1 MMSDFTKI
9 CFIVMPFGKKE
20 VIFKYSKKILFFTI
34 PLSKKIIIDFNDIYD
49 NIFKPAI
56 SRVDLPEG
64 GKLIPKR
71 TDDDFF
77 SADIGKEMFEYLEY
91 SRMVFADITG
101 LNANVFYEL
110 GIRHRARSNGTIIF
124 RVNDAPIPFDI
135 NKIRAF
141 PYEYEPVENIERS
154 KETIVKVI
162 SETLKNN
169 KIDSPVRIA
178 LQEQQGNPELELL
191 LIDAENAIRNN
202 DLGIALNKY
211 QQALSLKDNITSR
224 MKLGIIYKEL
234 GEWEKALIQFKHVN
248 MHSRNYSD
256 AYKERGIA
264 ENKLYEQD
272 SARYP
277 DNGEESLKKAIHL
290 NSFDFDAY
298 SSLGGILK
306 RLDRFEESLENYQ
319 KAIDISNGHPYPLLN
334 AIKLQSK
341 IDNRIELTQPTKVYL
356 HKAKNFL
363 ESQTRNNPPFNS
375 PWSFFDL
382 AEVYMFLEDNK
393 SGFIENVKNGII
405 HSKHEWMLKT
415 FLTSL
420 QLIEDVK
427 TKPYYF
433 DDGIK
438 LLKNALNKNSNRMY
452 YLITYLRSNYDHYS

>member
-1 MMSDFTKI
+1 MSDFTKF
-9 CFIVMPFGKKE
+9 CFIIMPFGKKE
-20 VIFKYSKKILFFTI
+20 VIFKYNKKILFFTI
-34 PLSKKIIIDFNDIYD
+34 PLSKKMIIDFDDIYVK
-49 NIFKPAI
+49 IFKPAI
-56 SRVDLPEG
+56 SKVKLPEG

-71 TDDDFF
+71 ADDDFF

-124 RVNDAPIPFDI
+124 RVNEAPIPFDI

-141 PYEYEPVENIERS
+141 PYDYQPLENIEKS
-154 KETIVKVI
+154 KEIIVTVI

-169 KIDSPVRIA
+169 KIDSPVRLA
-178 LQEQQGNPELELL
+178 LQDQQGDSELELL

-202 DLGIALNKY
+202 DLGVALSKY
-211 QQALSLKDNITSR
+211 KQVLSLKDNITNR
-224 MKLGIIYKEL
+224 MKLAVIYKEL
-234 GEWEKALIQFKHVN
+234 GEWKEALNHFKHVN
-248 MHSRNYSD
+248 MHAGDYSD

-272 SARYP
+272 RERFQ
-277 DNGEESLKKAIHL
+277 DNGEESLKKAIKL
-290 NSFDFDAY
+290 NNFDFDAF

-306 RLDRFEESLENYQ
+306 RLGRFEESLENYK

-341 IDNRIELTQPTKVYL
+341 LDNRIELAKPTKVYL

-363 ESQTRNNPPFNS
+363 ENQTRNNPPFNT
-375 PWSFFDL
+375 PWSYFDL
-382 AEVYMFLEDNK
+382 AEVYMFLEDNN
-393 SGFIENVKNGII
+393 SGFIDNVKEGII
-405 HSKHEWMLKT
+405 HSKHEWMLVT

-420 QLIEDVK
+420 QLIEGVQ
-427 TKPYYF
+427 TKPHYF

-438 LLKNALNKNSNRMY
+438 LIKDALNNLS
-452 YLITYLRSNYDHYS
+452 LDQ

>member
-1 MMSDFTKI
+1 MMSNFTKI
-9 CFIVMPFGKKE
+9 CFVIMPFGKKE
-20 VIFKYSKKILFFTI
+20 VIFKYNKKILFFTI
-34 PLSKKIIIDFNDIYD
+34 PLSKKVIINFNYIYD

-56 SRVDLPEG
+56 SRVNLPEG

-110 GIRHRARSNGTIIF
+110 GIRHHARSNGTIIF

-135 NKIRAF
+135 NQIRAF

-154 KETIVKVI
+154 KEIIVKVI

-169 KIDSPVRIA
+169 KKDSPVRLA
-178 LQEQQGNPELELL
+178 LQEQQGNPKLELL

-202 DLGIALNKY
+202 DLGTARSKY
-211 QQALSLKDNITSR
+211 LQALSLKDNITNR

-234 GEWEKALIQFKHVN
+234 GEWEEALKQFKYVN
-248 MHSRNYSD
+248 LQSGDYSD

-272 SARYP
+272 PAKFH
-277 DNGEESLKKAIHL
+277 DNGEESLKKAIQL
-290 NSFDFDAY
+290 NDFDFDAF

-306 RLDRFEESLENYQ
+306 RLGRFEESLQSYQ

-341 IDNRIELTQPTKVYL
+341 IDNRIELAQSTKVYL
-356 HKAKNFL
+356 YKAKNFL

-375 PWSFFDL
+375 PWSFFDI

-393 SGFIENVKNGII
+393 SGFINNVKEGII
-405 HSKHEWMLKT
+405 HSKHVWMLKT

-433 DDGIK
+433 DEGIK
-438 LLKNALNKNSNRMY
+438 LIKDAIDNLSLD
-452 YLITYLRSNYDHYS
+452 L